1 MASHWKSTPSY
12 WCKFCSIY
20 VRDTSLERKN
30 HEASA
35 KHQNK
40 IQRSLREL
48 HKGKEREDRDKQR
61 AKDEVA
67 RLNNLVGGKKA
78 SVTPATST
86 GPKVTGLKDVTPATK
101 TQHAIP
107 TYAQRKAQAEQ
118 LVALGVKL
126 PPELEREFY
135 GAGGW
140 ETISETVVQ
149 NNVKGEHS
157 LADIIKGEED
167 SKDAAQD
174 EINRGI
180 HKRKADDDE
189 DEDTQPKQRRVW
201 GSTKRTYPG
210 STGDDEDEED
220 LDALLSGVGVK
231 KEVKSEEVKN
241 EDVKEEEDETEE
253 KPLDAIPDA
262 DAPPTVVF
270 KKRKGKK

>member
-20 VRDTSLERKN
+20 VRDTSLERRN
-30 HEASA
+30 HDASA
-35 KHQNK
+35 KHQNN

-48 HKGKEREDRDKQR
+48 HKGKEREGRDKQR

-78 SVTPATST
+78 SATPSASS

-101 TQHAIP
+101 TQHAVP

-135 GAGGW
+135 GTGGW
-140 ETISETVVQ
+140 ETISETVVE
-149 NNVKGEHS
+149 NNAKGERS
-157 LADIIKGEED
+157 LADIMKGEED
-167 SKDAAQD
+167 SKDATQA
-174 EINRGI
+174 EIDRGI
-180 HKRKADDDE
+180 PKRKADDE
-189 DEDTQPKQRRVW
+189 EEDTQPKQRKVW

-210 STGDDEDEED
+210 STGDDEDEQD

-231 KEVKSEEVKN
+231 KEVKTEEVEN
-241 EDVKEEEDETEE
+241 GTVKKEDETEE
-253 KPLDAIPDA
+253 KPLDAIPDV
-262 DAPPTVVF
+262 DAPATVVF

>member
-20 VRDTSLERKN
+20 VRDTSIERKN

-35 KHQNK
+35 KHQNN

-48 HKGKEREDRDKQR
+48 HKGKEREERDKQR

-67 RLNNLVGGKKA
+67 RLNNLVGGKKV
-78 SVTPATST
+78 SVTPSAST

-101 TQHAIP
+101 TQQAVP

-135 GAGGW
+135 GTGGW
-140 ETISETVVQ
+140 QTVSETVVE
-149 NNVKGEHS
+149 NDVKGERS

-167 SKDAAQD
+167 SKDAAQA

-180 HKRKADDDE
+180 HKRKADDE
-189 DEDTQPKQRRVW
+189 EEDTQPKQRKVW

-210 STGDDEDEED
+210 STGDDDDEQD
-220 LDALLSGVGVK
+220 LDVLLSGVGVK
-231 KEVKSEEVKN
+231 KEVKSEGVKN
-241 EDVKEEEDETEE
+241 EGVKEEEDETEE